1 MLNEGRLRENTL
13 VATVMSNTGLEEAM
27 KSMGGRLVR
36 TAVGDRYVVEEMVR
50 GGYNLGGEQSGH
62 IIFLDHTT
70 TGDGIISALQLIAVM
85 RRENRPLSE
94 LTGVMRTYPQVLL
107 NVKVREKRD
116 VKSMPRVATLLE
128 ETESELGDEGR
139 VFIRYS
145 GTESLARITVEGIDG
160 GRIKVMADNLAE
172 AMREELG

>member
-1 MLNEGRLRENTL
+1 
-13 VATVMSNTGLEEAM
+13 MSNTGLDEAM

-62 IIFLDHTT
+62 IVFLDHTT

-85 RRENRPLSE
+85 KRESRPLSE
-94 LTGVMRTYPQVLL
+94 LAGVMRTYPQVLL

-116 VKSMPRVATLLE
+116 VKSIPRVAALLE
-128 ETESELGDEGR
+128 ETELELGDDGR

-145 GTESLARITVEGIDG
+145 GTEALARISIEGLDG
-160 GRIKVMADNLAE
+160 EKIKIMADNLAE
-172 AMREELG
+172 AVREELG